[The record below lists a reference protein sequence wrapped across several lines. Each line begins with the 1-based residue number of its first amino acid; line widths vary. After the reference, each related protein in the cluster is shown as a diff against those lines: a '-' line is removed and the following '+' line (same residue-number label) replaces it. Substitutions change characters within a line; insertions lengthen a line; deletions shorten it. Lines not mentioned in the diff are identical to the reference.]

1 MSRFFINNPIVAMV
15 IAILFVIGGAV
26 MVFRLPV
33 AQFPEI
39 APPQIETTA
48 VYTGADALTVEQS
61 VATPIDA
68 QVNGAKRMIYMQ
80 AISGNDGTMTLQ
92 VSFET
97 DTDIDIDQVQVQNRL
112 AQAQANLPQ
121 AVNNYGLTTIQTA
134 GIPLL
139 VFTINSPEKTWDQNF
154 LSNYVVI
161 NVKDELARVP
171 GIGQVKIFGAANY
184 AMRVWVAPDTIAKL
198 GLTVTDLVNAITA
211 QNVVNPAGT
220 LGGEPAPAGQ
230 KLTYT
235 VRAKGR
241 LMSAEEF
248 GDIVVRANRDGSLVR
263 LKDVARL
270 ELGAENYTQQAYGNG
285 VPATLVGLYQVP
297 GSNALDAA
305 NRAKATMAR
314 LAERFPSD
322 MHVEL
327 TLDTTVPVTEG
338 AKEIVITLLEA
349 IGLVILVVFVFLQNW
364 RATLIPIL
372 TIPVSLVGTF
382 LFFPMLGFT
391 INQLSLL
398 GLVLAVGLV
407 VDDAIVVVEAIEAKI
422 EEGLSPRDAALQ
434 AMDEVSG
441 ALVGIALVLSSVFIP
456 AGFIAGITGSLYRQF
471 ALTIAFSVLISAFNA
486 LTLSPALG
494 ALILRPRRKDA
505 RRGLLGRFFGGFDRA
520 FGSAQTGYVRG
531 VQFLIRKVGVALVV
545 LAAFTVLAGGLG
557 KTLPTSFMP
566 QEDQGFFFMNVQLP
580 EAASMQRTNAVMRKI
595 DEIVKA
601 EPGVHY
607 VNAVSGYSLLSQTA
621 SPRNGLYFVQ
631 LTPYDERATRGLQS
645 DAIVASVNRK
655 VYGLP
660 EAQVFA
666 FLPPAIPG
674 VGQAGGVDVF
684 IQDRAGKTVDYL
696 WQNTQRFMAEVGKRP
711 EIAFLATTFAPAVP
725 QLFARV
731 DEDRVFKLGVPIQDV
746 YTTLQA
752 FLGGTYVN
760 QFNRFGR
767 VWRVFLQAEPQ
778 YRTDPADLDLFYVR
792 NQRGDV
798 LPLSTLVSLEK
809 SSGAEYSNRF
819 NGYRAIEV
827 IAMPAPGYS
836 SGQAMAAVAAVADQ
850 VLPRDMGYAWNGM
863 SYQESIAGSGAAVFA
878 LSLVL
883 VYLILAALYGSW
895 SLPWSVLLSTPVA
908 VAGAFFGIWAR
919 GLENNVYAQ
928 VGLLMLIGLSA
939 KNAILIVEFAK
950 AELEKGES
958 IVDAALKGAR
968 LRLRP
973 ILMTSF
979 AFILGLFP
987 LWNALGA
994 GGVARQ
1000 VIGTVTIA
1008 GMAFATAIAIFL
1020 VPVLFVVVE
1029 RVSHRGRP
1037 GPAEA
1042 AAPARPA
1049 APGPVPVRERAS

>member
-1 MSRFFINNPIVAMV
+1 MSRFFIRRPIVAIV
-15 IAILFVIGGAV
+15 ISIVFVIGGAV

-48 VYTGADALTVEQS
+48 MYTGADALTVEQS

-68 QVNGAKRMIYMQ
+68 QANGAKRMIYMQ

-97 DTDIDIDQVQVQNRL
+97 GTDIDIDQVQVQNRL

-121 AVNNYGLTTIQTA
+121 AVNDYGLTTIQTA
-134 GIPLL
+134 GIPMLL
-139 VFTINSPEKTWDQNF
+139 FTINSPNRTWDQNF

-171 GIGQVKIFGAANY
+171 GIGQVRVFGAANY
-184 AMRVWVAPDTIAKL
+184 AMRVWVAPDTLANL
-198 GLTVTDLVNAITA
+198 GLTVTDLVDAITA
-211 QNVVNPAGT
+211 QNTVNPAGT
-220 LGGEPAPAGQ
+220 LGGEPAPPGQ
-230 KLTYT
+230 QLTYT
-235 VRAKGR
+235 VRARGR
-241 LMSAEEF
+241 LLTAEDF
-248 GDIVVRANRDGSLVR
+248 GEVVVRANADGSLVR

-285 VPATLVGLYQVP
+285 VPAALVGLYQVP

-305 NRAKATMAR
+305 NRAKAAMAR
-314 LAERFPSD
+314 LAERFPAD
-322 MHVEL
+322 MDVAL

-349 IGLVILVVFVFLQNW
+349 IALVILVVFVFLQGW

-382 LFFPMLGFT
+382 LLFPMFGFS

-422 EEGLSPRDAALQ
+422 EEGLAPREAALQ

-456 AGFIAGITGSLYRQF
+456 AAFIAGITGSLYRQF

-494 ALILRPRRKDA
+494 ALILRPRAKGA
-505 RRGLLGRFFGGFDRA
+505 RPGLLGRFFAGFDRGFA
-520 FGSAQTGYVRG
+520 AAQRGYVRG
-531 VQFLIRKVGVALVV
+531 CRLLIRKLGVALVV
-545 LAAFTVLAGGLG
+545 LVGVTVLAGGLG
-557 KTLPTSFMP
+557 RILPTSFMP

-601 EPGVHY
+601 ERGVHY

-631 LTPYDERATRGLQS
+631 LEPYEERATRALQA
-645 DAIVASVNRK
+645 DAIVAALNRK
-655 VYGLP
+655 LHGLP
-660 EAQVFA
+660 EAQAFA

-684 IQDRAGKTVDYL
+684 IQDRAGNTVDYL
-696 WQNTQRFMAEVGKRP
+696 WQHTQRFMAELQKRP
-711 EIAFLATTFAPAVP
+711 EIAFLATTYAPAVP
-725 QLFARV
+725 QMFAHV
-731 DEDRVFKLGVPIQDV
+731 DEDRVLKLGVPIQDV
-746 YTTLQA
+746 YATLQA
-752 FLGGTYVN
+752 FLGGAYVN

-778 YRTDPADLDLFYVR
+778 YRTDAGDLSLFSVR
-792 NQRGDV
+792 NQRGEAI
-798 LPLSTLVSLEK
+798 PLSTLVSLEK
-809 SSGAEYSNRF
+809 SQGPEYSNRF

-836 SGQAMAAVAAVADQ
+836 SGQAMAAVAAVADAI
-850 VLPRDMGYAWNGM
+850 LPRDMGYAWNGM

-878 LSLVL
+878 LSLVF
-883 VYLILAALYGSW
+883 VFLILAALYESW

-908 VAGAFFGIWAR
+908 VAGAFFGLWAR

-928 VGLLMLIGLSA
+928 IGLLMLIGLSA

-950 AELEKGES
+950 VELETGAS
-958 IVDAALKGAR
+958 IVDAALNAAQK
-968 LRLRP
+968 RLRP

-1000 VIGTVTIA
+1000 VIGTVTIV
-1008 GMAFATAIAIFL
+1008 GMTFATAIAIFL

-1029 RVSHRGRP
+1029 RLVHRG
-1037 GPAEA
+1037 GYE
-1042 AAPARPA
+1042 APAATTPVASRPVA
-1049 APGPVPVRERAS
+1049 VAEGAGS